1 MTTVVLTLVAETC
14 CNCGTVFGIN
24 EAQLRQLRQS
34 GAWFCCPNGH
44 QQHYTETEADR
55 LRKQLAATEK
65 SRDSARAYARSVQDQ
80 NDAERRAHAATK
92 GQLTKTRKRVAN
104 GVCPC
109 CNRSFADLGRHMA
122 GKHPDYAG
130 QEGVDRG

>member
-1 MTTVVLTLVAETC
+1 MTTTILVNLVAETC

-24 EAQLRQLRQS
+24 EAQLASLKRT
-34 GAWFCCPNGH
+34 GAWFYCPNGH
-44 QQHYTETEADR
+44 QQHFTKTEADR
-55 LRKQLAATEK
+55 LREQLAAAERA
-65 SRDSARAYARSVQDQ
+65 RDNARSYAKSVQDQ

-109 CNRSFADLGRHMA
+109 CNRPFVNLGRHMA
-122 GKHPDYAG
+122 GQHPDYASSAG
-130 QEGVDRG
+130 A

>member
-1 MTTVVLTLVAETC
+1 MTTTVLINLVAQTC
-14 CNCGTVFGIN
+14 CSCGTVFGIN
-24 EAQLRQLRQS
+24 EGQKVQLKRT
-34 GAWFCCPNGH
+34 GEWFYCPNGH
-44 QQHYTETEADR
+44 SQRFTKTEADK
-55 LRKQLAATEK
+55 LREQLAAAERA
-65 SRDSARAYARSVQDQ
+65 RDSARAYARSVQDQ

-122 GKHPDYAG
+122 GKHPDYATG
-130 QEGVDRG
+130 AGA